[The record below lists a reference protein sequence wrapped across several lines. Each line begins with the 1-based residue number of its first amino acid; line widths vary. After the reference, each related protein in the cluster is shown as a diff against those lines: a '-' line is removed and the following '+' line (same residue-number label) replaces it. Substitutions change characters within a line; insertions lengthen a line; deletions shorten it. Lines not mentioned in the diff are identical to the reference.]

1 MFNIEN
7 FRDFPMRRH
16 PNSAAAPSQQMVFPA
31 KIGWA
36 DFPETSAG
44 DIFKAR
50 HFVWIYV
57 DFGCFLCGFM
67 MIYDWCLKKL
77 REPSEF
83 PFTPKIQQG
92 PSAESLDR
100 KSRVRGRVFGY
111 TGAWGPW

>member
-111 TGAWGPW
+111 TGAWGP